1 MRPFALHLLRH
12 GTTAD
17 GGRFNGR
24 TDVAPTASGLDDCLD
39 QASDLSFDLVV
50 SSDLQR
56 CVTAAERIAQA
67 HRVELRIDPAWREL
81 DFGRWDGLDP
91 RELDPAAVSR
101 FWDDPDRHP
110 PEDGERWSDLVRRV
124 ADALADMDLRSTL
137 VVAHGGS
144 IRAALA
150 HLCGFDMR
158 QVWAFQLGNA
168 ALISLEIWPGDGGA
182 AQIVGLRA

>member
-1 MRPFALHLLRH
+1 MRPFALHLMRH
-12 GTTAD
+12 GATAG

-24 TDVAPTASGLDDCLD
+24 TDVVPTVAGIDACLD
-39 QASDLSFDLVV
+39 QASDLNFDLVV

-56 CVTAAERIAQA
+56 CTMAAQRIARA
-67 HRVELRIDPAWREL
+67 HRVELRIGRAWREL
-81 DFGRWDGLDP
+81 DFGHWDGLDP
-91 RELDPAAVSR
+91 RDLDPEALSR
-101 FWDDPDRHP
+101 FWTDPDKHP
-110 PEDGERWSDLVRRV
+110 PEEGERWSDLVRRV
-124 ADALADMDLRSTL
+124 GDALSDMERRSTL

>member
-1 MRPFALHLLRH
+1 MRPFALHLMRH
-12 GTTAD
+12 GATAD

-24 TDVAPTASGLDDCLD
+24 TDVAPTAAGIDACID
-39 QASDLSFDLVV
+39 QASDLNFDLVV

-56 CVTAAERIAQA
+56 CTVAAQRIARA
-67 HRVELRIDPAWREL
+67 HRVELRIDRAWREL
-81 DFGRWDGLDP
+81 DFGHWDGLDP
-91 RELDPAAVSR
+91 RDLDPQALSR
-101 FWDDPDRHP
+101 FWTDPDKHP
-110 PEDGERWSDLVRRV
+110 PEEGERWSDLVRRV
-124 ADALADMDLRSTL
+124 SDALSDMERRSTL

-158 QVWAFQLGNA
+158 QVWAFRLGNA